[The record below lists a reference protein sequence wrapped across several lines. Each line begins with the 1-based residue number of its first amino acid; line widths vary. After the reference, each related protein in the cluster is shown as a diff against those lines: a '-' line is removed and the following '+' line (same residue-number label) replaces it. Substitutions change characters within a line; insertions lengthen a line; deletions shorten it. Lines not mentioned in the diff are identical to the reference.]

1 MCHTLENKKE
11 MNINTQ
17 RALLEFDPLSK
28 WRVLPRKGLLNAKH
42 LEIAPTWNNAATL
55 EKRGTPRNVP

>member
-1 MCHTLENKKE
+1 MY
-11 MNINTQ
+11 INTQ
-17 RALLEFDPLSK
+17 RALLEFAPLSK

-55 EKRGTPRNVP
+55 EKCGTPRNVP